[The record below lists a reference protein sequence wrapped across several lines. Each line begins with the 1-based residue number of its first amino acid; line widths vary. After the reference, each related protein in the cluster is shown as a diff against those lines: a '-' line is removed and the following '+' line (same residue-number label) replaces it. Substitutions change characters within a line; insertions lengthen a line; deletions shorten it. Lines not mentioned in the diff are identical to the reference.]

1 MNVRKLGA
9 PAPLLLVVAVGMALT
24 VSLRAQTPSN
34 PADMPQ
40 RDGSHDFDFLIGDW
54 KAHVRRLPDRLNK
67 SDVWVEYDGISN
79 HKKLLDSNANFEEF
93 EVTSAD
99 RSFTSK
105 HRRCASTIPLRISGA
120 SISSISTRGL
130 LVCLPWSEALPGIAV
145 SFSIRR
151 NTKDAPFLCAMS
163 GSIFRPSL
171 RTWSSLSR
179 RTAARPGKS
188 IGFVSSRDKAPAS
201 NNA

>member
-1 MNVRKLGA
+1 MNVRKLKTT
-9 PAPLLLVVAVGMALT
+9 APLLLVVALGMALT

-34 PADMPQ
+34 PADLPQ

-67 SDVWVEYDGISN
+67 SSVWVEYDGISN

-93 EVTSAD
+93 DVTPT
-99 RSFTSK
+99 RSFTLK
-105 HRRCASTIPLRISGA
+105 RRRCASIILLRVSGA
-120 SISSISTRGL
+120 SIFSISTRGL
-130 LVCLPWSEALPGIAV
+130 LVCLPWSEALAEIAV

-151 NTKDAPFLCAMS
+151 NTRVAPFLCAMS
-163 GSIFRPSL
+163 GSIFHPS
-171 RTWSSLSR
+171 RRAWSNLSR

-188 IGFVSSRDKAPAS
+188 IGFASFRDKGPAS